1 MSALKWIY
9 DNRVDSYGL
18 RVRRFGSRKFGLVA
32 NVMTGDPYLSSSA
45 MGTSWRLH
53 FGYGPFGGVDAG
65 FAGADIRGHIWS
77 LPGGRGLGLGWGPR

>member
-65 FAGADIRGHIWS
+65 
-77 LPGGRGLGLGWGPR
+77 LGLGWGPR